1 MSTSYDHA
9 ALLEALAASEVFANF
24 AQAFREATG
33 LPLAL
38 TQVKNWEASR
48 REDPKGNA
56 FCAEVARR
64 NPACVACLEMRRKIE
79 ASAADGPVMLKCRF
93 GLMEAAV
100 PVKMGRETLGYL
112 VTGQVFVRPP
122 TEGQFEKIERLME
135 KSGIPSDAKLRSAY
149 EATRVMSKSQ
159 FEATV
164 QLLAIFAGQLAEKSN
179 QIVTRQ
185 THAEPA
191 AVTRAKHY
199 IREHL
204 GEDLK
209 LAEIARAAAA
219 STFYLCK
226 LFRKY
231 VGMNITAYISR
242 LRVER
247 TKELL
252 MNPQLRVSEIAYE
265 VGFQSLTHFNRVFR
279 QIVGEAP
286 RAHREALALPL
297 AA

>member
-1 MSTSYDHA
+1 MINDHA
-9 ALLEALAASEVFANF
+9 AILEALAASETYIYYAR
-24 AQAFREATG
+24 AFREATG
-33 LPLAL
+33 LSLAL
-38 TQVKNWEASR
+38 RAA
-48 REDPKGNA
+48 EDSDLAWSEKAHGNA
-56 FCAEVARR
+56 FCELVARK
-64 NPACVACLEMRRKIE
+64 NPQCVACVEMRRKITDSVGR
-79 ASAADGPVMLKCRF
+79 SAVILKCRM

-100 PVKMGRETLGYL
+100 PVKVGGETIGYL
-112 VTGQVFVRPP
+112 VTGQVFAQPP
-122 TEGQFEKIERLME
+122 KAGQFEKVARLLE
-135 KSGIPSDAKLRSAY
+135 QSGIPGDAKMRAAY
-149 EATRVMSKSQ
+149 GATRVIERSRLVAMV
-159 FEATV
+159 E
-164 QLLAIFAGQLAEKSN
+164 LLAIFAVQLAERSN
-179 QIVTRQ
+179 QIVMQ
-185 THAEPA
+185 QVHAEPA

-209 LAEIARAAAA
+209 LVGIARAAAA

-252 MNPQLRVSEIAYE
+252 MNPQRRVSEIAYE

-286 RAHREALALPL
+286 RQHREALSLQL